1 MEKRRRED
9 NFYFNL
15 LTSRKGI
22 RRNSNKR
29 SRKQDLFPR
38 SRIKSSVDSQRD
50 DFEYVDVS
58 KKAVALRGE
67 SKIEEYTVLPD
78 FMQTNLKLMRY
89 VKFAPVQRFVI
100 PVATELERNV
110 MCCAPTGSGKT
121 LAFMIPA
128 LVRIQKEMDSPKRR
142 RFHNKASAPL
152 GLILAPT
159 RELAIQIH
167 EVSRRLLFREEERIR
182 SVVVY
187 GGSKIRPQLIE
198 LALGCD
204 ILIATPGRL
213 KDMQSRGIVSLKDVR
228 VFVLDEAD
236 RMLDMGF
243 RPDVDTI
250 HALCSQESRQTIMI
264 SATFPEAVQNLA
276 SSYMSGHYVFVRR
289 KGEKTLQQ
297 NDEQN
302 STITT
307 SSSISST

>member
-1 MEKRRRED
+1 ML
-9 NFYFNL
+9 F
-15 LTSRKGI
+15 
-22 RRNSNKR
+22 R
-29 SRKQDLFPR
+29 S
-38 SRIKSSVDSQRD
+38 IH
-50 DFEYVDVS
+50 
-58 KKAVALRGE
+58 
-67 SKIEEYTVLPD
+67 
-78 FMQTNLKLMRY
+78 
-89 VKFAPVQRFVI
+89 
-100 PVATELERNV
+100 
-110 MCCAPTGSGKT
+110 
-121 LAFMIPA
+121 
-128 LVRIQKEMDSPKRR
+128 KEMESSSKRR

-187 GGSKIRPQLIE
+187 GGSKIRPQLVE

-250 HALCSQESRQTIMI
+250 HALCSYKSRQTIMI
-264 SATFPEAVQNLA
+264 SATFPEAVRNLA
-276 SSYMSGHYVFVRR
+276 SSYMSGHVFVRR

-297 NDEQN
+297 KIEQH
-302 STITT
+302 STVMT

>member
-198 LALGCD
+198 LAIGCD

-264 SATFPEAVQNLA
+264 SATFPEAVRNLA
-276 SSYMSGHYVFVRR
+276 SSYMSGHVFVRR

-297 NDEQN
+297 KIEQH
-302 STITT
+302 STVMT